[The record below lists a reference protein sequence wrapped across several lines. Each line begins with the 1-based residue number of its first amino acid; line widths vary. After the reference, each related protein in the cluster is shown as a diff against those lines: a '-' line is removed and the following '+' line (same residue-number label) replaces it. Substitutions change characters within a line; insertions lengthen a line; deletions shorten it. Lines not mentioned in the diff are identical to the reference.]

1 MNLYSTGIH
10 AAIASRPI
18 SRRRFVGATAIVGSG
33 LAGAALIGCSAGGGS
48 KGGGGTAAPTKAPT
62 KAPAAAAKPRFGGT
76 LKDTMVG
83 DPPGWG
89 VFTAGSTST
98 RMNSFGYDK
107 LLEFEQGP
115 GTSPTST
122 DLVPWLATAL
132 PEQPDGQ
139 TYVFKIRQG
148 VKFQNVAPVNGRPM
162 TSEDVK
168 YATDAI
174 RNSSTFKT
182 DFAAVSSVNAVDA
195 QTVVVKTSKPYAPF
209 LGASVGQYGIPIFP
223 KEIIDNKLH
232 ESTTIGTG
240 AYIRAEWQQSNRI
253 VFKKNPDYWN
263 KNVAFLDE
271 IQFLIIP
278 ESNSTLGAFK
288 SGQLDQIG
296 GYTSVPCELMTSI
309 KDVKG
314 AQFQNYSGSSNFS
327 SFDTSKPPFND
338 VRVRRAIAL
347 LYNRQAESQAIYCGA
362 TGGGS
367 RTIGILTQARALKPA
382 DIPDMASTLKQDV
395 KQAKDLLTAAG
406 HPNGFKA
413 DIAFTPYYGAVSLSA
428 LERFIGDMRQGG
440 ITLNPVSFEYA
451 KWIAEIYRP
460 PYNWTG
466 MCWGAGRIYP
476 EPDQEV
482 RNWLYPG
489 ANTNQSRVNDSAI
502 TALIDKQATQLNVK
516 ERWETLQEIQRLEAK
531 NVYYLWKQSGDLS
544 IASNARVHDF
554 RGDVH
559 YSAHNWFWAWVD
571 A

>member
-1 MNLYSTGIH
+1 MQSRSIGRREFGRRDVLRATG
-10 AAIASRPI
+10 
-18 SRRRFVGATAIVGSG
+18 VGAAG
-33 LAGAALIGCSAGGGS
+33 LAGAALLGCSSSAAT
-48 KGGGGTAAPTKAPT
+48 KGGGTVAPPAKPGDA
-62 KAPAAAAKPRFGGT
+62 AAAAKPRFGGT
-76 LKDTMVG
+76 LKDAMVG

-122 DLVPWLATAL
+122 DLIPWLATAM
-132 PEQPDGQ
+132 PEQPDGL

-162 TSEDVK
+162 TTEDVK

-174 RNSSTFKT
+174 RTSSTFKT
-182 DFAAVSSVNAVDA
+182 DFAAVSSVNAVDG
-195 QTVVVKTSKPYAPF
+195 QTLVVKTSKPHAPF

-223 KEIIDNKLH
+223 KEIIDSKEH
-232 ESTTIGTG
+232 EKTTIGTG
-240 AYIRAEWQQSNRI
+240 AYILSQWQQSNKI

-263 KNVAFLDE
+263 KSVAFLDE

-278 ESNSTLGAFK
+278 EPNGTLGAFK
-288 SGQLDQIG
+288 TGQIDNTG
-296 GYTSVPCELMTSI
+296 ATTSIPCELYVGV

-314 AQFQNYSGSSNFS
+314 LRVQNYAGSSNFS

-338 VRVRRAIAL
+338 VRVRRAVGL
-347 LYNRQAESQAIYCGA
+347 LYNREAEAQAIYCGA
-362 TGGGS
+362 TGGAA
-367 RTIGILTQARALKPA
+367 RTIGILTQARALKPK

-395 KQAKDLLTAAG
+395 KQAKDLLAAAG

-413 DIAFTPYYGAVSLSA
+413 DIAFTPYYGAVSVSA
-428 LERFIGDMRQGG
+428 LERFIGDLKLGG
-440 ITLNPVSFEYA
+440 ITMNPVSYEYA

-476 EPDQEV
+476 EPDQEA

-489 ANTNQSRVNDSAI
+489 ANTNQSRVNDPAM
-502 TALIDKQATQLNVK
+502 TALIDKQAGQLNVK
-516 ERWETLQEIQRLEAK
+516 ERWETLHEIQRLEAK
-531 NVYYLWKQSGDLS
+531 NMYYLWKQSGDATVVS
-544 IASNARVHDF
+544 QPRVHDF
-554 RGDVH
+554 HGDVH
-559 YSAHNWFWAWVD
+559 YSSHNWFWAWVD